1 MAVEVGDIGLAG
13 KRAGITIHTVTVA
26 LFVATAVI
34 GFAPRSAS
42 ILSGTMP
49 MPPLAVHV
57 HAFLMTAWIGLLA
70 VQTGLVAAG
79 KRQLHRTLG
88 LASFV
93 LAPALLAGLIA
104 VTILLGTVFKR
115 FMSYKEKQLALT
127 ADRTAEKAAQ
137 YASHV
142 EQLEAR
148 VRVLER
154 IATDKGADLAQQIED
169 LRTEPVP
176 TARLRAEAK

>member
-1 MAVEVGDIGLAG
+1 MGPGENIA
-13 KRAGITIHTVTVA
+13 
-26 LFVATAVI
+26 
-34 GFAPRSAS
+34 
-42 ILSGTMP
+42 
-49 MPPLAVHV
+49 
-57 HAFLMTAWIGLLA
+57 
-70 VQTGLVAAG
+70 LVAIVG
-79 KRQLHRTLG
+79 G
-88 LASFV
+88 M
-93 LAPALLAGLIA
+93 IA

>member
-1 MAVEVGDIGLAG
+1 MMGPGETIAAVVLG
-13 KRAGITIHTVTVA
+13 GI
-26 LFVATAVI
+26 VI
-34 GFAPRSAS
+34 S
-42 ILSGTMP
+42 
-49 MPPLAVHV
+49 
-57 HAFLMTAWIGLLA
+57 
-70 VQTGLVAAG
+70 
-79 KRQLHRTLG
+79 
-88 LASFV
+88 V
-93 LAPALLAGLIA
+93 L
-104 VTILLGTVFKR
+104 ILLGTVFKR
-115 FMSYKEKQLALT
+115 FMAYKERQLGFT
-127 ADRTAEKAAQ
+127 ADATAEKAAQ